1 MQFLFRAELSKQ
13 EGIWKSL
20 NSSMLTLTLTA
31 VDAAFYDYF

>member
-20 NSSMLTLTLTA
+20 NSGMLTLTA
-31 VDAAFYDYF
+31 VDAALYDYF